1 MSRLPANSTRSTATA
16 QPFLIGAHVRLHTSP
31 ATGVVIG
38 YYSPNRDSVLVRWDE
53 SGEVTRCLTSKLA
66 PLR

>member
-1 MSRLPANSTRSTATA
+1 MYHLPANSTKPAATA
-16 QPFLIGAHVRLHTSP
+16 QPLLIGAHVRLHMSP

-38 YYSPNRDSVLVRWDE
+38 CSPNRDSVLVRWDE
-53 SGEVTRCLTSKLA
+53 SGKVTRCLRSKLA

>member
-1 MSRLPANSTRSTATA
+1 MT
-16 QPFLIGAHVRLHTSP
+16 P

-38 YYSPNRDSVLVRWDE
+38 YSPNRDSVLVRWDE
-53 SGEVTRCLTSKLA
+53 SGEVTRCLKSKLA

>member
-1 MSRLPANSTRSTATA
+1 MS
-16 QPFLIGAHVRLHTSP
+16 Q

-38 YYSPNRDSVLVRWDE
+38 YSERDCVLVRWNE
-53 SGEVTRCLTSKLA
+53 SGEVTLCLRSKLA